1 MPGETERCLS
11 MGCVAS
17 SEDDTAK
24 AAPVTLA
31 ERQALARNKRKEA
44 NLVHNLVH
52 EKFGR

>member
-1 MPGETERCLS
+1 

-17 SEDDTAK
+17 SEDDSAK
-24 AAPVTLA
+24 AQPLTLA
-31 ERQALARNKRKEA
+31 ERKAQARNKRKEA